1 MDTTHYIQ
9 RAYALTVFTLRI
21 KQLAVFALITTGVRL
36 LVGVEFAVKIAS
48 PALSVEDLWNLD
60 YASHAS

>member
-48 PALSVEDLWNLD
+48 PALSVEDL
-60 YASHAS
+60 